1 MNMRRILSV
10 LAWIAVLFTAGPE
23 WGQAA
28 QAGTVTSLWTVSV
41 DTTSLTGTTG
51 ALEFSFIPGNLTA
64 PPASATISG
73 FTTDGTLVPPPAV
86 MGDETGTLPGPVVL
100 KNDQT
105 FNDYYEA
112 FTYKSK
118 MSFFVTLAA
127 SAPSTIPIDTTF
139 SFFLY
144 DRNGN
149 PISNSN
155 SPSGEAFDLN
165 INGLTGAA
173 TLVPYYPPPTMTV
186 LQGVP
191 EPSSVLLLGLG
202 ATAVAG
208 LGRLRGPRRARRTT

>member
-10 LAWIAVLFTAGPE
+10 LAWIAVLSAAGAE

-28 QAGTVTSLWTVSV
+28 RAGTVTSLWTVSV

-51 ALEFSFIPGNLTA
+51 AVEFSFIPGNLTA
-64 PPASATISG
+64 SPASATVSG
-73 FTTDGTLVPPPAV
+73 FTTDGTLVPPPV
-86 MGDETGTLPGPVVL
+86 VTGDETGTLPGPVVL
-100 KNDQT
+100 MNDQT
-105 FNDYYEA
+105 FNDYFES

-139 SFFLY
+139 SFFLF
-144 DRNGN
+144 DQNGN

-165 INGLTGAA
+165 INGLTGVA
-173 TLVPYYPPPTMTV
+173 TLVPYYPPPPIV
-186 LQGVP
+186 ILQGVP

-202 ATAVAG
+202 AAAVVG
-208 LGRLRGPRRARRTT
+208 LGRLRGARRAR